1 LLLPYPVVTVDMGQ
15 NLARMKSPPEIAAL
29 WLDYVLELA
38 EEARTDA
45 SREATTVVI
54 GIHPFV
60 VGTPDGAAAMRA
72 CSCGSN
78 PAPASGLPTP
88 RQSSKRR
95 TGSKTRQPFRSNLLH
110 PLPPRGSSM
119 IKRYSDHAA
128 NERTFLAWVRTAI
141 AVMAF
146 GFIIER
152 FDLFLKVAAPQLSE
166 RQLALHGERFANWAG
181 LAFIV
186 IGVITI
192 VIAGLRFTKTAK
204 GIESDAELPGPGA
217 RFDLALAIM
226 IGLLGASL
234 ALYLSRA
241 VLPTL

>member
-1 LLLPYPVVTVDMGQ
+1 
-15 NLARMKSPPEIAAL
+15 
-29 WLDYVLELA
+29 
-38 EEARTDA
+38 
-45 SREATTVVI
+45 
-54 GIHPFV
+54 
-60 VGTPDGAAAMRA
+60 
-72 CSCGSN
+72 
-78 PAPASGLPTP
+78 
-88 RQSSKRR
+88 
-95 TGSKTRQPFRSNLLH
+95 
-110 PLPPRGSSM
+110 M

-141 AVMAF
+141 AVVAF

-166 RQLALHGERFANWAG
+166 RQLAAHGERFPNWAG

-192 VIAGLRFTKTAK
+192 VIAGWRFTKTAK
-204 GIESDAELPGPGA
+204 GIENDAELPGPGA
-217 RFDLALAIM
+217 RFDMALAIM

-241 VLPTL
+241 VLPTI